1 MPGTTLLFSTLMSD
15 DAKSIARGL
24 QRRDPDLL
32 DRLIE
37 QYQYRLFR
45 YLVYVAGNQERAEDF
60 FQETWIRV
68 LERGHQYD
76 GKSKFEAWLFAIARH
91 LVIDWQRSKK
101 VQSLDTLTD
110 PDQEHPLQ
118 LVNESEPSPL
128 RTRSTPRSTPGRCR
142 MISDN
147 AHQRA
152 LQLIAQARVEGLPV
166 SDSSWLR
173 AHLEE
178 CDFCAEHA
186 RQTDQALRVLRTAA
200 IPVPAGLASRTQ
212 FRVRLR
218 AEELREHGRG
228 QKVLWAIAGVS
239 WSLGI
244 ASAPW
249 VWRAFEWVG
258 HRTGAPKLLW
268 EAGFVMWWAVPAL
281 LATGVVLASWNGRAG
296 ELE

>member
-1 MPGTTLLFSTLMSD
+1 
-15 DAKSIARGL
+15 
-24 QRRDPDLL
+24 
-32 DRLIE
+32 
-37 QYQYRLFR
+37 
-45 YLVYVAGNQERAEDF
+45 
-60 FQETWIRV
+60 
-68 LERGHQYD
+68 
-76 GKSKFEAWLFAIARH
+76 
-91 LVIDWQRSKK
+91 
-101 VQSLDTLTD
+101 
-110 PDQEHPLQ
+110 
-118 LVNESEPSPL
+118 
-128 RTRSTPRSTPGRCR
+128 

-147 AHQRA
+147 AHERA

-166 SDSSWLR
+166 TDSGWLR

-186 RQTDQALRVLRTAA
+186 RQTDCALRLLRTAA
-200 IPVPAGLASRTQ
+200 IPLPDGLASRTQ
-212 FRVRLR
+212 FRVRLH

-228 QKVLWAIAGVS
+228 QKLLWAIAGVS

-258 HRTGAPKLLW
+258 QRTGAPKLLW

-281 LATGVVLASWNGRAG
+281 LATGVVLASWNGRAS

>member
-1 MPGTTLLFSTLMSD
+1 MM
-15 DAKSIARGL
+15 
-24 QRRDPDLL
+24 
-32 DRLIE
+32 
-37 QYQYRLFR
+37 
-45 YLVYVAGNQERAEDF
+45 
-60 FQETWIRV
+60 
-68 LERGHQYD
+68 
-76 GKSKFEAWLFAIARH
+76 
-91 LVIDWQRSKK
+91 
-101 VQSLDTLTD
+101 
-110 PDQEHPLQ
+110 
-118 LVNESEPSPL
+118 
-128 RTRSTPRSTPGRCR
+128 
-142 MISDN
+142 SDN

-228 QKVLWAIAGVS
+228 QKLLWAIAGVS
-239 WSLGI
+239 W
-244 ASAPW
+244 
-249 VWRAFEWVG
+249 
-258 HRTGAPKLLW
+258 PKLLW

-281 LATGVVLASWNGRAG
+281 LATGVVLASWNGRAS

>member
-1 MPGTTLLFSTLMSD
+1 
-15 DAKSIARGL
+15 
-24 QRRDPDLL
+24 
-32 DRLIE
+32 
-37 QYQYRLFR
+37 
-45 YLVYVAGNQERAEDF
+45 
-60 FQETWIRV
+60 
-68 LERGHQYD
+68 
-76 GKSKFEAWLFAIARH
+76 
-91 LVIDWQRSKK
+91 
-101 VQSLDTLTD
+101 
-110 PDQEHPLQ
+110 
-118 LVNESEPSPL
+118 
-128 RTRSTPRSTPGRCR
+128 

-218 AEELREHGRG
+218 
-228 QKVLWAIAGVS
+228 Q
-239 WSLGI
+239 
-244 ASAPW
+244 
-249 VWRAFEWVG
+249 
-258 HRTGAPKLLW
+258 RTGAPKLLW

-281 LATGVVLASWNGRAG
+281 LATGVVLASWNGRAS